1 MIAGSSQNLP
11 VFNGRL
17 GVQQRVLPKYR
28 ARFFELLFKA
38 CQGGVSVFAGQPR
51 SSESIPPADELAGAL
66 WTPAHNRHF
75 LDISSPFYL
84 CWQAGLL
91 DWLAD
96 WGPDALIV
104 EGNPRYLS
112 TRRAVSWMHRRGRPV
127 IAWGLGA
134 PTSTGPF
141 SNLRNPGRIR
151 FLRSFDAVIA
161 YSQRGA
167 DEYREAGIPPS
178 RVFVAPNAAVAKP
191 DHPPPNRPQEYSG
204 QPTILFVGR
213 LQARKRI
220 DNLLYACAAL
230 PPNLQ
235 PRLLV
240 VGDGPARDEF
250 QALAAR
256 VYPQT
261 EFPGSRH
268 GPELE
273 PFFESADLFVLPGTG
288 GLAVQEAMAYGLP
301 VIVAKG
307 DGTQDDLVRPAN
319 GWNIPSGDLPGLTEA
334 LQMALSDIGRLR
346 RMGQESYRIV
356 SEEVNLEAMVR
367 VFVQALQAVKRAA

>member
-1 MIAGSSQNLP
+1 MIEGSSQTLP
-11 VFNGRL
+11 LFRGRL
-17 GVQQRVLPKYR
+17 GVQQRVLPAYR
-28 ARFFELLFKA
+28 ARFFELLSDA
-38 CQGGVSVFAGQPR
+38 CQSGLSVFAGQPR
-51 SSESIPPADELAGAL
+51 SGESIPSAAELAGAL
-66 WTPAHNRHF
+66 WAPAHNRHF
-75 LDISSPFYL
+75 LDVSSPFYL
-84 CWQAGLL
+84 CWQDGLL

-96 WGPDALIV
+96 WEPDALIV

-127 IAWGLGA
+127 IAWGLGV
-134 PTSTGPF
+134 PPSTGPL
-141 SNLRNPGRIR
+141 SNLRKPGRIR
-151 FLRSFDAVIA
+151 FLRSFDALIA

-167 DEYREAGIPPS
+167 AEYREAGVPHS
-178 RVFVAPNAAVAKP
+178 RVFVAPNAAVAQP
-191 DHPPPNRPQEYSG
+191 DRPPPNRPLEYNG
-204 QPTILFVGR
+204 EPKILFVGR

-230 PPNLQ
+230 PPGLQ

-240 VGDGPARDEF
+240 VGDGPAREEF
-250 QALAAR
+250 QELAAR
-256 VYPQT
+256 VYPRA

-273 PFFESADLFVLPGTG
+273 PFFLSADLFVLPGTG

-334 LQMALSDIGRLR
+334 LQIALSDVGRLR
-346 RMGQESYRIV
+346 RMGLESYRIV

-367 VFVQALQAVKRAA
+367 VFVQALQAVKQKA